1 MLRYTCQVCF
11 NMEYF
16 ARLLFIIMPW
26 FYPQCGCLTSLRN
39 TSTTLDNLLKSYDI
53 RLRPNFGGQRLDIGI
68 ELIVV
73 SFDAISEVNMD
84 YTITIHLNQYW
95 LDDRLSF
102 DSYDVSSMTLT
113 GEFAEKIW
121 VPDTFF
127 ANDKNSFLHDITEK
141 NKMIRLHDN
150 GSVVYG
156 MRFTST
162 LACMMDLHNYPLDIQ
177 NCTVEIESYGYD
189 MHDLNLNWKDGRSS
203 VYGIDNVELPQFSL
217 IEYRTVRRIESLSS
231 GDYPRLSLSFKLY
244 RNVGYFIFQTYL
256 PSILIVMLS
265 WVSFWINHEATSARV
280 ALGITTVLTMTTI
293 SNGVRSSLP
302 RISYVKAIDIYLV
315 VSFVFVFA
323 ALLEYAAVNYTYW
336 GKRAKKKFK
345 KIKDTQPMLQDGK
358 YNSVDFAEIDEI
370 RMSPIIAIRS
380 QSSGNCAE
388 NGEKISRTIV
398 ASPVLPRNCMSRSYY
413 RENLV
418 RRKNSSVKRRRQLHS
433 NVREKSVKCKLP
445 RIRLPRINDVNCID
459 RYSRMVF
466 PLLFVS
472 FNVMYWVFYLFI
484 KKDT

>member
-1 MLRYTCQVCF
+1 
-11 NMEYF
+11 
-16 ARLLFIIMPW
+16 
-26 FYPQCGCLTSLRN
+26 GCLTPLRN

-231 GDYPRLSLSFKLY
+231 G
-244 RNVGYFIFQTYL
+244 
-256 PSILIVMLS
+256 
-265 WVSFWINHEATSARV
+265 
-280 ALGITTVLTMTTI
+280 ITTVLTMTTI

-345 KIKDTQPMLQDGK
+345 KIKDTQPMIQDGK

-380 QSSGNCAE
+380 QGNCAE

-418 RRKNSSVKRRRQLHS
+418 RRKNSSVKRRRQLNS

-445 RIRLPRINDVNCID
+445 RINLPRINDVNCID

-466 PLLFVS
+466 PLLFVC
-472 FNVMYWVFYLFI
+472 FNVMYWVFYLFV